1 MADHTASLLTS
12 STSWILVFAHP
23 GHELRAHH
31 LLERTRPG
39 VVVVTDGSGATGE
52 SRLDDS
58 RTLLERAGARPAG
71 IFGPLTD
78 RAAYAAIMAADPTP
92 FVTCVNAL
100 ADTLL
105 TEAVRAVLVD
115 AAEGYN
121 PVHDVCHWIGRAAAI
136 RARQFGARIELFE
149 LDLVSHPDPPGEGL
163 RLLLDDQAFAR
174 KLEATT
180 RYASLK
186 TEAEAAF
193 DRYGQ
198 DAFRIEFLRRV
209 VDGPAPLPSW
219 VPYYEEVGE
228 ARVRAGR
235 YASVLRYG
243 SHVRPVIDGLLESVR
258 PAVHA
263 TDLRTR
269 YE

>member
-1 MADHTASLLTS
+1 MPDHTRALLTPGS
-12 STSWILVFAHP
+12 SWILVFAHP

-31 LLERTRPG
+31 VLERTRPS
-39 VVVVTDGSGATGE
+39 VVVLTDGSGSAGE

-58 RTLLERAGARPAG
+58 RVLLAQAGARPAAM
-71 IFGPLTD
+71 FGPLTD
-78 RAAYAAIMAADPTP
+78 REAYAALMAADPGP
-92 FVTCVNAL
+92 FLTCVNAL

-105 TEAVRAVLVD
+105 TEGVRAVLVD

-121 PVHDVCHWIGRAAAI
+121 PVHDVCHWIGRAATI
-136 RARQFGARIELFE
+136 RARQFGAQIELFE
-149 LDLVSHPDPPGEGL
+149 LDLVSHPDRPGEGL
-163 RLLLDDQAFAR
+163 RLTLDDEAFTR
-174 KLEATT
+174 KIEATS

-198 DAFRIEFLRRV
+198 EAFRVEFLRRV
-209 VDGPAPLPSW
+209 VDGPAPAPSW
-219 VPYYEEVGE
+219 IPYYEEVGE

-243 SHVRPVIDGLLESVR
+243 SHVRPVVDRLLESVR
-258 PAVHA
+258 PALYA
-263 TDLRTR
+263 TDLRTHH
-269 YE
+269 E